1 MTIITS
7 CATFNISATDNNV
20 TVDNRDVS
28 KSRSFESIIETSKES
43 IVLLSSSPY
52 EDPSI
57 DASKSAVCTG
67 VIIDEK
73 GHILT
78 NYHCV
83 HNQKY
88 IKLYYY
94 SAEDIDEYM
103 VETIGTDPLADL
115 ALLRVIDYEGK
126 LPHLNFAENTGD
138 LKSGTEVFTLGHP
151 MGMAWSVTKGIISNN
166 ERFARHPYIHAIQT
180 DASIN
185 KGNSGGPLMNMQGEI
200 IGINTA
206 IISHIGQSAGVG
218 LAIRGDI
225 VKKSLESMLEIGT
238 VIRPAIGVHIMP
250 LGHPRQRKLVVKE
263 YPKLKD
269 SHIQN
274 VSGMFVSEPS
284 GAELP

>member
-1 MTIITS
+1 MCI
-7 CATFNISATDNNV
+7 
-20 TVDNRDVS
+20 RDS
-28 KSRSFESIIETSKES
+28 
-43 IVLLSSSPY
+43 
-52 EDPSI
+52 
-57 DASKSAVCTG
+57 
-67 VIIDEK
+67 
-73 GHILT
+73 
-78 NYHCV
+78 
-83 HNQKY
+83 
-88 IKLYYY
+88 YY

-115 ALLRVIDYEGK
+115 ALLKVIDYEGK

-138 LKSGTEVFTLGHP
+138 LQSGAEVFTLGHP

-225 VKKSLESMLEIGT
+225 VKKSLESMLQIGK

-269 SHIQN
+269 SHIPN
-274 VSGMFVSEPS
+274 VSGLSLIHISEPTR
-284 GAELP
+284 PY

>member
-1 MTIITS
+1 
-7 CATFNISATDNNV
+7 
-20 TVDNRDVS
+20 
-28 KSRSFESIIETSKES
+28 
-43 IVLLSSSPY
+43 
-52 EDPSI
+52 
-57 DASKSAVCTG
+57 
-67 VIIDEK
+67 
-73 GHILT
+73 
-78 NYHCV
+78 
-83 HNQKY
+83 
-88 IKLYYY
+88 
-94 SAEDIDEYM
+94 
-103 VETIGTDPLADL
+103 
-115 ALLRVIDYEGK
+115 
-126 LPHLNFAENTGD
+126 
-138 LKSGTEVFTLGHP
+138 
-151 MGMAWSVTKGIISNN
+151 MAWSVTKGIISNN

-225 VKKSLESMLEIGT
+225 VKKSLESMLQIGK

-269 SHIQN
+269 SHIPN

-284 GAELP
+284 GTELPEGVKKFDTIIAIDGKPFNNGIEFSDILSEHEVGDEVILTIIRKRRYILVKVELKELPIDVEKMYPSNVTMIPNDKNNEK